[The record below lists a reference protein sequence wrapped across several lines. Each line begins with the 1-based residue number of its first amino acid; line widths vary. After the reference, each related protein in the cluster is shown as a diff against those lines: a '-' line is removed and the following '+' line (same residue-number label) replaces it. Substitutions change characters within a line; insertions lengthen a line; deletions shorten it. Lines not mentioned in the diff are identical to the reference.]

1 MGSALSTGVAALIL
15 GTTTSVFVADVATE
29 VMMSGPLKAMNMD
42 SCAPDNFQSLLGQL
56 SETDGWLPK

>member
-1 MGSALSTGVAALIL
+1 
-15 GTTTSVFVADVATE
+15 VADVATE

-42 SCAPDNFQSLLGQL
+42 SCAPDNFRSLLGQL